1 MRVLKFGG
9 TSVGTAA
16 CLRTVIDVIARRS
29 AEGRTV
35 IVVSALGGVTDE
47 LLGSLETALSG
58 NTDRGALLARLRGR
72 HLALLDGFAQGERAS
87 DARAGIEE
95 WLSVLDGLLHGVA
108 LIHQCPPSTRDAVL
122 STGERLSLPVV
133 VAALAARGIRAVPLD
148 AAAFI
153 RTDDVHGEAAV
164 DLNASFPLVRT
175 AVLSLPPEDVAV
187 VSGFIGTCQSGVLTT
202 LGRRGSDYTAAVLG
216 NLLDARSVEIWTDT
230 DGVMSADP
238 RVVQDAATLPSI
250 TYREATDL
258 AFYGAGV
265 LHPKTMAPLEA
276 KGIPL
281 VIRNTYRPEAPGT
294 TVVLAPT
301 ESGQEVKSVT
311 SVSDATLVSLR
322 CRRDFPVKGL
332 YLRLFSTLERLKTP
346 VFSVH
351 QSASDGSLSFVTLA
365 DRGEEIAHE
374 LRREF
379 SVELQAGAV
388 SAIESRSNLSVVA
401 AVGNGVIASPE
412 AGRRFYQ
419 TLERADIRPVAVSQG
434 GVDLTISAI
443 VEQRHERRAVTA
455 LHRTF
460 FRRRVHVAIAGP
472 TGMVGTS
479 LVRLFGEQQAWLRD
493 ERDLE
498 LSIVGAI
505 NTRNMV
511 WNDHGLPMRGG
522 IDDLRTGTP
531 AHWESFRDRLMSH
544 NDAPLVFLDCTA
556 SESIARQYATLL
568 RSDVAIVTPN
578 KIANT
583 LEFAYYEE
591 LKRLGDG
598 RGARYLYETTVGAA
612 TPMLQ
617 TLEDLRRTGDTIR
630 RVEGVLSGTLSY
642 VFNCVNRGE
651 LFSHAVR
658 EASRRGFTEPH
669 PATDLSGNDVAR
681 KLLILAR
688 EAGYPLERE
697 QISVESLV
705 PADLGH
711 IRDANA
717 YLERL
722 SSFDSEWADRA
733 LLSSARGHLLAY
745 LARFDGTR
753 ASVGI
758 TEVPAES
765 PFVRLRASENAVHY
779 YTDRHAPFPLTI
791 QGIGAGPEV
800 TARGVFAD
808 LIHAALDLAA

>member
-1 MRVLKFGG
+1 MRILKFGG

-16 CLRTVIDVIARRS
+16 CLRTVLDVIAGRS
-29 AEGRTV
+29 AQGRTV
-35 IVVSALGGVTDE
+35 VVVSALGGVTDE
-47 LLGSLETALSG
+47 LLSALESARGG
-58 NTDRGALLARLRGR
+58 NDTRGTLIAHLRGR
-72 HLALLDGFAQGERAS
+72 HSALLDEFAPGEAS
-87 DARAGIEE
+87 SPARAEIEE
-95 WLSVLDGLLHGVA
+95 WLSALDGLLHGVA
-108 LIHQCPPSTRDAVL
+108 LLRQCPPPTRDAVL

-133 VAALAARGIRAVPLD
+133 VAALAARGIRAAPLD
-148 AAAFI
+148 AALLI

-164 DLNASFPLVRT
+164 DLKA
-175 AVLSLPPEDVAV
+175 SLPCVRSAV
-187 VSGFIGTCQSGVLTT
+187 FPRAQEEVLVISGFIGTGQSGALTT

-216 NLLDARSVEIWTDT
+216 NLLDAESVEIWTDT

-238 RVVQDAATLPSI
+238 RIVREAASLPSI

-258 AFYGAGV
+258 AFYGASV
-265 LHPKTMAPLEA
+265 LHPRTTGPLET

-281 VIRNTYRPEAPGT
+281 VIRNTFRPGSPGT
-294 TVVLAPT
+294 TVVGVPRK
-301 ESGQEVKSVT
+301 SGKDVKSVT
-311 SVSDATLVSLR
+311 SVSDATLVSLK
-322 CRRDFPVKGL
+322 CSGDFPVTGV
-332 YLRLFSTLERLKTP
+332 YLRLFNTLDRMKAP
-346 VFSVH
+346 VFSVS
-351 QSASDGSLSFVTLA
+351 QSASDGMLSFVTLA

-379 SVELQAGAV
+379 SVELQAGAI
-388 SAIESRSNLSVVA
+388 SAIEARSNLSVVA

-412 AGRRFYQ
+412 AGRRFYE
-419 TLERADIRPVAVSQG
+419 TLERADIRPLAVCQG
-434 GVDLTISAI
+434 GMDLTISAI
-443 VEQRHERRAVTA
+443 VEKRHERRAVTA

-505 NTRNMV
+505 NTRTMV
-511 WNDHGLPMRGG
+511 WNDHGIPVGGG
-522 IDDLRTGTP
+522 IDDMRTGEP
-531 AHWESFRDRLMSH
+531 AHWESFRDRLVSH
-544 NDAPLVFLDCTA
+544 TSAPIVFLDCTA

-568 RSDVAIVTPN
+568 SSDVAIVTPN

-591 LKRLGDG
+591 LKRLGDL

-617 TLEDLRRTGDTIR
+617 TLDDLRRTGDTIR

-642 VFNCVNRGE
+642 VFNSVNRGE

-658 EASRRGFTEPH
+658 AAAQRGFTEPH
-669 PATDLSGNDVAR
+669 PATDLSGEDVAR

-688 EAGYPLERE
+688 EAGYRLERE
-697 QISVESLV
+697 QIRVEGLV
-705 PADLGH
+705 PEDLGR
-711 IRDANA
+711 IRDTNA
-717 YLERL
+717 YLDRLAGFDPEWTDRARL
-722 SSFDSEWADRA
+722 SSN
-733 LLSSARGHLLAY
+733 RGNLLAY
-745 LARFDGTR
+745 LARFDGSQ

-758 TEVPAES
+758 AEVSAES

-779 YTDRHAPFPLTI
+779 YTDRHTPLPLTI

-800 TARGVFAD
+800 TARGVLAD
-808 LIHAALDLAA
+808 LIHAALHLAA